1 MGFFIGVLIVTAVAV
16 VCMFLSGQISK
27 TDYAPVAKFARILGM
42 SMLVFGNLLVVFF
55 NSIYQVP
62 AGSLGI
68 IYSFGAIIGQTDEGL
83 QPVAPWRSVV
93 PASTQIQS
101 RLYGPSEGNSDST
114 LNSFS
119 IETQKVYVAATVNF
133 HVSKDHIQELYR
145 TVGRNYAEI
154 LIDPR
159 VYQDFKDETVK
170 YKSVDIAPH
179 REDIR
184 KAVRERIAS
193 ELQAQSIVVDDVLLK
208 NISFD
213 TPFEDAIENK
223 QIQSQNALAE
233 EQKVAAEHQ
242 KALQAVEIA
251 TGQGNSALIKAEK
264 EAQANQLLAKSITPE
279 LISYLT
285 VQKLAPN
292 VQVMMI
298 PSGNQ
303 LILGSDLLKKQ

>member
-1 MGFFIGVLIVTAVAV
+1 MSKNEDFNVSAVHLARSVGLGILIV
-16 VCMFLSGQISK
+16 GN
-27 TDYAPVAKFARILGM
+27 ILVTIW
-42 SMLVFGNLLVVFF
+42 S
-55 NSIYQVP
+55 SIYQVP

-68 IYSFGAIIGQTDEGL
+68 VYSFGAIVGQTDEGL
-83 QPVAPWRSVV
+83 QVVAPWRSVE

-101 RLYGPSEGNSDST
+101 RLYGPTTGGDTT

-119 IETQKVYVAATVNF
+119 IETQKVYVVATVNY
-133 HVSKDHIQELYR
+133 HVSKDHIQDLYR
-145 TVGRNYAEI
+145 TVGRNYAEV

-170 YKSVDIAPH
+170 YKSVDVAPH
-179 REDIR
+179 REEIR
-184 KAVRERIAS
+184 KVVRERITA

-208 NISFD
+208 DIHFD
-213 TPFEDAIENK
+213 KPFEDAIEEK

-242 KALQAVEIA
+242 KARQAVEIA
-251 TGQGNSALIKAEK
+251 TGQGDAALIKADK
-264 EAQANQLLAKSITPE
+264 EAQANQLLTKSITPD
-279 LISYLT
+279 LVQYLT

-292 VQVMMI
+292 VQVMML

-303 LILGSDLLKKQ
+303 FILGSDMLKPKQ